1 MQAYRGKGQT
11 HFALAASAEDF
22 RTRNLV
28 AHARADLLRPSFLFD
43 CEVAG
48 RVLTPQPRH
57 LLVSGDEATRE
68 RLKRDF
74 DAFGDAY
81 FEERCVTGLKVKAD
95 KFKKMAA
102 NDEACAR
109 LTEFVSN
116 AECQRLLISE
126 GPKELVCFDTPPASH
141 KKKLLYF
148 HMRKIQSSVAFQ

>member
-1 MQAYRGKGQT
+1 MGEGGERSREDMRA
-11 HFALAASAEDF
+11 AL
-22 RTRNLV
+22 
-28 AHARADLLRPSFLFD
+28 H
-43 CEVAG
+43 
-48 RVLTPQPRH
+48 
-57 LLVSGDEATRE
+57 
-68 RLKRDF
+68 
-74 DAFGDAY
+74 AY

-148 HMRKIQSSVAFQ
+148 LKIHKVGLTHRARHHPARNHHPPLRSR